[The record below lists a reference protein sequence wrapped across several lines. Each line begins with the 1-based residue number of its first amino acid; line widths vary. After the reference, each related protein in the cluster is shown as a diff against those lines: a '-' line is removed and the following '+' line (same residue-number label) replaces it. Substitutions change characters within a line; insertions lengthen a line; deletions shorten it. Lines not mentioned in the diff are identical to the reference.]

1 MKKGMKTMEKFGK
14 ILLVLMFSF
23 SQLSFPIE
31 VLADELSQASETTM
45 EMKDEEEKVQN
56 NEEDNQEEKGV
67 EEENNHTVTPTLN
80 QSENDEE
87 NVDDSEKTI
96 QLTIN
101 GIAADEYDLMSNDPD
116 KMIRI
121 SYGYENEMT
130 TEEIDFSNKLY
141 GDYEFEYT
149 INSTEEVVKV
159 TIHYIGN
166 NDEIL
171 SKYLLNDISLE
182 EGKFVILGSFDGIK
196 KTDFLNRIDWKKLM
210 NEYNVSGYSTSI
222 EEGISIVADG
232 EKLIIQTDQ
241 FDISYP
247 IQVVGDYNQDGVV
260 DVHDSLFIIDNI
272 LTPENEKNYNILDA
286 TNPVFFNGKWENNIV
301 AHDDLQNSFVNKTE
315 IPVGEELVVK
325 YYITGFQEDKLTGI
339 EGNINYN
346 KEILEL
352 MNVDVSTDFYGTVL
366 ENGHFAYLLSNYSSE
381 GIFMTLTFKTL
392 KSGDANISIDNILAS
407 LGVKANL
414 DDSVSTTVTVF
425 ENGKGGDVDPENTVT
440 PVQTKTEEPVVTP
453 TPVVLTNTTNVTAR
467 TIKLSSDNLIKSLT
481 IKGYDIKFDPN
492 TLEYSLKVKNS
503 VKSLDLKVV
512 LNSSSASYEI
522 SGNQNFKVGANTVTI
537 KVTAE
542 DGTERTYTLKVTREK
557 AKTEEEQ
564 EEKKS
569 SKTIIII
576 LIILVIIG
584 LIYVIFKDDEED
596 SKESKK

>member
-14 ILLVLMFSF
+14 ILLVLVFSF

-31 VLADELSQASETTM
+31 VLADELSQVSETTM

-56 NEEDNQEEKGV
+56 NEEDNKEEKGV
-67 EEENNHTVTPTLN
+67 EEENDHTATPTLN
-80 QSENDEE
+80 QDEKNEE
-87 NVDDSEKTI
+87 NIDDSEKTI

-286 TNPVFFNGKWENNIV
+286 TNPVFFTGKWENDIV

-407 LGVKANL
+407 IGVKANL

-425 ENGKGGDVDPENTVT
+425 ENGKGGDVDSENTIT

-503 VKSLDLKVV
+503 VKSLDLEVV